1 MSLIYYTH
9 NLTKGEYMTT
19 INMNKFL
26 ETFNQVD
33 SKLYEISK
41 ILKTYDSSLN
51 VEDLMNQVYESLQ
64 DNVYN
69 QQKSLSF
76 KNNQK
81 IKDDSIVS

>member
-1 MSLIYYTH
+1 
-9 NLTKGEYMTT
+9 MTT
-19 INMNKFL
+19 INMNKFY

-69 QQKSLSF
+69 QQKNINF

>member
-1 MSLIYYTH
+1 
-9 NLTKGEYMTT
+9 MTT
-19 INMNKFL
+19 INMNKFY

-41 ILKTYDSSLN
+41 ILKSYDSSLN
-51 VEDLMNQVYESLQ
+51 VEDLMNQVYESIQ
-64 DNVYN
+64 DNIYN
-69 QQKSLSF
+69 QQKNIKF

>member
-1 MSLIYYTH
+1 
-9 NLTKGEYMTT
+9 MTT
-19 INMNKFL
+19 INMNKFY

-41 ILKTYDSSLN
+41 ILKSYDSSLN
-51 VEDLMNQVYESLQ
+51 VEDLMYQVYESIQ

-69 QQKSLSF
+69 QQKNIKF

>member
-1 MSLIYYTH
+1 
-9 NLTKGEYMTT
+9 MTT
-19 INMNKFL
+19 IDMNKFMK
-26 ETFNQVD
+26 TFNEVD

-41 ILKTYDSSLN
+41 ILKSYDSSLN
-51 VEDLMNQVYESLQ
+51 VEDLMNQVYESIQ

-81 IKDDSIVS
+81 IKDDNQVK

>member
-1 MSLIYYTH
+1 
-9 NLTKGEYMTT
+9 MTT
-19 INMNKFL
+19 INMNKFY

-41 ILKTYDSSLN
+41 ILKSYDSSLN
-51 VEDLMNQVYESLQ
+51 VEDLINQVYESIQ

-69 QQKSLSF
+69 QQKNINF

>member
-1 MSLIYYTH
+1 
-9 NLTKGEYMTT
+9 MTT
-19 INMNKFL
+19 IDMNKFMK
-26 ETFNQVD
+26 TFNEVD

-41 ILKTYDSSLN
+41 ILKSYDLSLN
-51 VEDLMNQVYESLQ
+51 VEDLMNQVYESIQ

-81 IKDDSIVS
+81 NKDDNLVK

>member
-1 MSLIYYTH
+1 
-9 NLTKGEYMTT
+9 MTT

-41 ILKTYDSSLN
+41 ILKSYDSSLN
-51 VEDLMNQVYESLQ
+51 VEDLMNQVYESIQ

-69 QQKSLSF
+69 QQKNNTY

-81 IKDDSIVS
+81 IKDDTIVS

>member
-1 MSLIYYTH
+1 
-9 NLTKGEYMTT
+9 
-19 INMNKFL
+19 MNKFL

-41 ILKTYDSSLN
+41 ILKSYDSSLN
-51 VEDLMNQVYESLQ
+51 VEDLMNQVYESIQ

-69 QQKSLSF
+69 QQKNLSF

-81 IKDDSIVS
+81 IKDDTQVK

>member
-1 MSLIYYTH
+1 
-9 NLTKGEYMTT
+9 MTT
-19 INMNKFL
+19 IDMNKFN
-26 ETFNQVD
+26 ETFNKVD
-33 SKLYEISK
+33 TQLYEISK
-41 ILKTYDSSLN
+41 ILKSYDSSLN
-51 VEDLMNQVYESLQ
+51 VEDLINQVYESIQ

>member
-1 MSLIYYTH
+1 
-9 NLTKGEYMTT
+9 MTT
-19 INMNKFL
+19 FDINKFN

-41 ILKTYDSSLN
+41 ILKSYDSSLN
-51 VEDLMNQVYESLQ
+51 VEDLMNQVYESIQ

-69 QQKSLSF
+69 QQKNITY

-81 IKDDSIVS
+81 IKDDTIVS